1 MSDGQ
6 TLPAVRYRLT
16 AYRYPL
22 SYWTVF
28 PKAGGGARLRRR
40 GDSPALPRGLRVVV
54 SPDGDEHKM
63 LPAAAPPLVAGA
75 TTFLHGKAGALWVL
89 DSGVKVSLWQQRRE
103 NHTTGLRPEENRQT
117 ALRAIEMHPFCRLR
131 RRLPRRGRFVLH
143 SASGLISISRHSAAK
158 TSPSGGS
165 GAQHQKGCISTRR
178 RRGCMVFAA
187 KGSAAADRRHIYSLP
202 RSGDTTTLGPK
213 ARQTLEP

>member
-6 TLPAVRYRLT
+6 KLPAVRYRLS

-40 GDSPALPRGLRVVV
+40 GDSPALTRGLRVVV

-75 TTFLHGKAGALWVL
+75 TTLPAGKRVTGFSVAYRLPTNPVPLPPPIQGALWVL
-89 DSGVKVSLWQQRRE
+89 SNGGNLSLWQQRSE
-103 NHTTGLRPEENRQT
+103 NHTTGLRPEENKPT
-117 ALRAIEMHPFCRLR
+117 ALTGDGNAPL
-131 RRLPRRGRFVLH
+131 LPPVGDVFPGGGDL
-143 SASGLISISRHSAAK
+143 
-158 TSPSGGS
+158 PSTQLLDS
-165 GAQHQKGCISTRR
+165 
-178 RRGCMVFAA
+178 
-187 KGSAAADRRHIYSLP
+187 
-202 RSGDTTTLGPK
+202 
-213 ARQTLEP
+213 